1 MKSWLS
7 RLKNTFSE
15 WKHREAPRRG
25 AALAFYTI
33 LSFAPLLIIVVA
45 LSAFLFG
52 RAGAQEQILN
62 QFRQLVGDD
71 GARVIESVLTS
82 SQKPAAGKVASIIGF
97 ITLLLGASGVLVE
110 LRESLNKLWDVQIKK
125 RAGGIVGF
133 IRKKIL
139 SLGMVLAFGFL
150 LLVSL
155 AVSAGLTAS
164 GELVSHLGVLPPSVW
179 EVVNFILSLAVVA
192 ALFAL
197 IFRFLPDIR
206 LPWRDIWRGAALT
219 AILFT
224 IGKTLLG
231 IYLGRAGVGS
241 AYGAAG
247 SLVVLIVWVYYS
259 AQIFFFGAMFTRVIA
274 SPVEKKIGV
283 LV

>member
-7 RLKNTFSE
+7 RLKKTFSE
-15 WKHREAPRRG
+15 WKKREAPRRG

-33 LSFAPLLIIVVA
+33 LSLAPLLILVVA

-52 RAGAQEQILN
+52 KAGAQEQILS
-62 QFRQLVGDD
+62 QFRQLVGED

-82 SQKPAAGKVASIIGF
+82 ADKPSAGLVASVIGVV
-97 ITLLLGASGVLVE
+97 TLLLGAAGVLVE
-110 LRESLNKLWDVQIKK
+110 LRESLNRLWDVQIKK
-125 RAGGIVGF
+125 RAGGIIGF
-133 IRKKIL
+133 LRGKIL

-164 GELVSHLGVLPPSVW
+164 GKFFAHLGVLPPSAW
-179 EVVNFILSLAVVA
+179 EVVNFLLSMAVVA

-197 IFRFLPDIR
+197 IFRFLPDVR
-206 LPWRDIWRGAALT
+206 LPWRDVWRGAVLT
-219 AILFT
+219 AVLFT
-224 IGKTLLG
+224 IGKTLIG
-231 IYLGRAGVGS
+231 FYLGKAGVGS

-247 SLVVLIVWVYYS
+247 SLVVLVVWIYYS

-274 SPVEKKIGV
+274 SPVEETIGA